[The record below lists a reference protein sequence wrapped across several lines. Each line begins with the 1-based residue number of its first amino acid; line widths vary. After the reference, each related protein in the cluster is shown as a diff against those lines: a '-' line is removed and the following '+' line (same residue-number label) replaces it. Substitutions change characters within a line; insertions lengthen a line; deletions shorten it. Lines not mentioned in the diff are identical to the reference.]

1 MLIIA
6 RTLLLNIEIDD
17 KKEPVFLWKEPF
29 NTLIKSLNVNNGA
42 TEYTN
47 FEHICKHVAYW
58 IYDNAGYTMDR
69 IFDAQNRDDYYYKEP
84 NYEY

>member
-1 MLIIA
+1 MA
-6 RTLLLNIEIDD
+6 RKNAQMGNFSFD
-17 KKEPVFLWKEPF
+17 
-29 NTLIKSLNVNNGA
+29 NGA

-69 IFDAQNRDDYYYKEP
+69 IFDAKNRDDYYYKEP